1 MTPKPIDVFIEKHKH
16 LFWYTPEDKKAGISD
31 EMLMENV
38 INYCDLNTIKELFA
52 IWGLQKSKRVFEGMK
67 GRKAHNF
74 YPEIYHFFS
83 EYFKRVA

>member
-52 IWGLQKSKRVFEGMK
+52 IWGMQKSKRVILGL
-67 GRKAHNF
+67 
-74 YPEIYHFFS
+74 
-83 EYFKRVA
+83 